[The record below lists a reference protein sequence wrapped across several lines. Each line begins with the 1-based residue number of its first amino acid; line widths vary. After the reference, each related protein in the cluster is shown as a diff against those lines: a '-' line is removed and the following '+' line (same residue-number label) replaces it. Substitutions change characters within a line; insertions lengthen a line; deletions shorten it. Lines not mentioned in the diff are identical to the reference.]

1 MMGDNLKGDDSEVV
15 STLGLNELDVGCDG
29 TDRSLKPNI
38 QVIEST
44 LGDEGG
50 SVDCLEDVS
59 KTGSGKLK
67 LTDDYISEHMENR
80 IKIGCVK
87 WFNIKVG
94 YGFITISDKEREYD
108 LFVHHSA
115 INTQVEIYRYLVQ
128 GEYVHFEWNR
138 TNNQKYM
145 FQAVNVS
152 GINGGKL
159 MCETRNESRQNS
171 SSLRLNNRVRNGVSH
186 NNDRTNGRK
195 MSDSHRS
202 SSDMTKEV
210 NMKGERDSSD
220 TNDWT
225 EVRGNNKRG
234 KSVDSALKR

>member
-1 MMGDNLKGDDSEVV
+1 MKKEEGKVISPLV
-15 STLGLNELDVGCDG
+15 LNELDVKSDI
-29 TDRSLKPNI
+29 TDKSKSSI
-38 QVIEST
+38 QVIDST
-44 LGDEGG
+44 LGDEGNI
-50 SVDCLEDVS
+50 DCLEGVS
-59 KTGSGKLK
+59 NFGSSKLK
-67 LTDDYISEHMENR
+67 LTDDYISEHMENK
-80 IKIGCVK
+80 INIGCVK

-94 YGFITISDKEREYD
+94 YGFITISDKEHEYD

-171 SSLRLNNRVRNGVSH
+171 NSSRLNNRVRSVSH
-186 NNDRTNGRK
+186 KNDHMNGRM
-195 MSDSHRS
+195 MSDNKS
-202 SSDMTKEV
+202 SLNMSKEV
-210 NMKGERDSSD
+210 NMKGERSLSD

-225 EVRGNNKRG
+225 EVRGNKKRG
-234 KSVDSALKR
+234 KSVESGLKK